1 MISAVNLS
9 MRYGAQILFKPVN
22 FQLNP
27 GQHYGLV
34 GANGA
39 GKSTLI
45 KILVGD
51 TTPISGDVAVPSALK
66 IGTLKQNQFMFDEV
80 AIVDVVIMGKEK
92 LWKALQ
98 EKEELLNH
106 PHFTEA
112 ECEKLAD
119 LEKIIDDHNGY
130 SANSEA
136 ANLLEGLGILGNVH
150 EKPMRI
156 LSGGYKLRVLLAQ
169 VLFSKPDI
177 LILDEPTNHLD
188 IHSIRWLEGYL
199 KNFPGTLLISSHD
212 RDFLNGVCNYILDLD
227 HETVKIYKG
236 NFEDF
241 IGSKAEDRIL
251 KETQLEKQGKRRDD
265 MQEFIDR
272 FGAKASKARQAASK
286 AKLVDKLNA
295 EMDAIDLSPS
305 SRIFPKLRFEQV
317 RPPSQIVLK
326 VNNLSKAFGEKQ
338 VLKDISFEIEK
349 GERVALLGANGIG
362 KSTLLEILM
371 NHHQAN
377 GGEFQWGFATYPSY
391 FPQDH
396 KREVFGK
403 INLLEWLSQHD
414 PVAPE
419 QKLREILAR
428 VLFSGDEVKKQVG
441 VLSGGETA
449 RLILAKMMLQ
459 KHNILIFD
467 EPTNHLD
474 MEAIE
479 ALLEALDNYDG
490 TVIFVSHNRHF
501 VSQYATRVL
510 ELSNEGATD
519 YKCTFAEYLAKREVD
534 LLAAN
539 LKDRKKKE
547 DKTEQKAVYQEQKT
561 DRNAKSQQ
569 EKKQVQLEKKIQK
582 LENDLKKVD
591 EELSRPEFYTRLKPD
606 QTATLRRKE
615 QLDKELA
622 DAYADWEKI

>member
-9 MRYGAQILFKPVN
+9 MRYGAQVLFRPIS

-45 KILVGD
+45 KIMTGEI
-51 TTPISGDVAVPSALK
+51 TPISGDVAVPSQLR
-66 IGTLKQNQFMFDEV
+66 IGTLKQNQFMFDDV
-80 AIVDVVIMGKEK
+80 AIIDVVIMGKEK
-92 LWKALQ
+92 LWKAFQ
-98 EKEELLNH
+98 EKEDLLNH
-106 PHFTEA
+106 THFTET
-112 ECEKLAD
+112 ECEELAE

-130 SANSEA
+130 SARSEA
-136 ANLLEGLGILGNVH
+136 ANLLEGLGILAKVH
-150 EKPMRI
+150 DEPMRI

-169 VLFSKPDI
+169 VLFSSPEI
-177 LILDEPTNHLD
+177 LLLDEPTNHLD
-188 IHSIRWLEGYL
+188 LHSIRWLEGYL
-199 KNFPGTLLISSHD
+199 NNFPGTLLISSHD
-212 RDFLNGVCNYILDLD
+212 RDFLNGVCNHIIDLD

-241 IGSKAEDRIL
+241 LETKAEEKVL
-251 KETQLEKQGKRRDD
+251 KDAILEKQGKRRDD

-286 AKLVDKLNA
+286 AKLVEKLTA
-295 EMDAIDLSPS
+295 EMDSIDLTPS
-305 SRIFPKLRFEQV
+305 SRMYPKIRFDQV
-317 RPPSQIVLK
+317 RPAGQIVLK
-326 VNNLSKAFGEKQ
+326 VKELTKSFGEKR
-338 VLKDISFEIEK
+338 VLNGISFEIEK

-362 KSTLLEILM
+362 KSTLLEILTN
-371 NHHQAN
+371 NHLPN
-377 GGEFQWGFATYPSY
+377 SGEFQWGFATYPSY

-396 KREVFGK
+396 KREVNGK
-403 INLLEWLSQHD
+403 NTLLEWLSQQD

-428 VLFSGDEVKKQVG
+428 VLFTGDEVKKQVG

-459 KHNILIFD
+459 KHNVLIFD

-479 ALLEALDNYDG
+479 ALLEALDNYEG

-501 VSQYATRVL
+501 VSHYATRVL
-510 ELSNEGATD
+510 ELSHEGARD
-519 YKCTFAEYLAKREVD
+519 YKCSFAEYLAKRDVD
-534 LLAAN
+534 LLTAN

-547 DKTEQKAVYQEQKT
+547 DKTEQKAVFQEQKT
-561 DRNAKSQQ
+561 DRNSKNQQ
-569 EKKQVQLEKKIQK
+569 DKKQAQLEKKIQK
-582 LENDLKKVD
+582 LEDDLKKID
-591 EELSRPEFYTRLKPD
+591 EELAKEEFYRKPKAE
-606 QTATLRRKE
+606 QAVVLQRKE
-615 QLDKELA
+615 QLDKELEA
-622 DAYADWEKI
+622 TLEEWGG

>member
-45 KILVGD
+45 KIMTGEI
-51 TTPISGDVAVPSALK
+51 TPISGDVAFPSQLR

-80 AIVDVVIMGKEK
+80 AIIDVVIMGKEK

-130 SANSEA
+130 SARSEA
-136 ANLLEGLGILGNVH
+136 ANLLEGLGILAKIH
-150 EKPMRI
+150 DEPMRI

-169 VLFSKPDI
+169 VLFSSPEI
-177 LILDEPTNHLD
+177 LLLDEPTNHLD
-188 IHSIRWLEGYL
+188 LHSIRWLEGYL

-212 RDFLNGVCNYILDLD
+212 RDFLNGICNHIIDLD

-241 IGSKAEDRIL
+241 LETKAEERVL
-251 KETQLEKQGKRRDD
+251 KEAILEKQGKRRDD
-265 MQEFIDR
+265 LQEFIDR

-286 AKLVDKLNA
+286 AKLVEKLSA
-295 EMDAIDLSPS
+295 EMDSIDLSPS
-305 SRIFPKLRFEQV
+305 SRMYPKVRFEQV
-317 RPPSQIVLK
+317 RPAGQVVLK
-326 VNNLSKAFGEKQ
+326 VKELCKSFGEKQ
-338 VLKDISFEIEK
+338 VLQGVSFEIER
-349 GERVALLGANGIG
+349 GERVAVLGANGIG
-362 KSTLLEILM
+362 KSTLLEILN
-371 NHHQAN
+371 NHHQPN
-377 GGEFQWGFATYPSY
+377 GGEFQWGFATFPSY

-403 INLLEWLSQHD
+403 QNLLEWLSQYD
-414 PVAPE
+414 PAAPE

-459 KHNILIFD
+459 KHNVLIFD

-479 ALLEALDNYDG
+479 ALLEALDNYEG

-501 VSQYATRVL
+501 VSHYATRVL
-510 ELSNEGATD
+510 ELSQEGATD
-519 YKCTFAEYLAKREVD
+519 YKCTFAEYLTKREVD
-534 LLAAN
+534 LLTAN

-547 DKTEQKAVYQEQKT
+547 DKTEQKTTFQEQKT
-561 DRNAKSQQ
+561 DRNLKNQQ
-569 EKKQVQLEKKIQK
+569 EKKQAQLEKKIQK
-582 LENDLKKVD
+582 I
-591 EELSRPEFYTRLKPD
+591 EEEIRLIEEEMANPEFYKRPKPE
-606 QTATLRRKE
+606 QTVKIQRKE
-615 QLDKELA
+615 DLERDLEKT
-622 DAYADWEKI
+622 YADWETT

>member
-9 MRYGAQILFKPVN
+9 MRYGAQVLFRPIS

-45 KILVGD
+45 KIMTGEI
-51 TTPISGDVAVPSALK
+51 TPISGDVAVPSQLR
-66 IGTLKQNQFMFDEV
+66 IGTLKQNQFMFDDV
-80 AIVDVVIMGKEK
+80 AIIDVVIMGKEK
-92 LWKALQ
+92 LWKAFQ
-98 EKEELLNH
+98 EKEDLLNH
-106 PHFTEA
+106 THFTET
-112 ECEKLAD
+112 ECEELAE

-130 SANSEA
+130 SARSEA
-136 ANLLEGLGILGNVH
+136 ANLLEGLGILAKVH
-150 EKPMRI
+150 DEPMRI

-169 VLFSKPDI
+169 VLFSSPEI
-177 LILDEPTNHLD
+177 LLLDEPTNHLD
-188 IHSIRWLEGYL
+188 LHSIRWLEGYL
-199 KNFPGTLLISSHD
+199 NNFPGTLLISSHD
-212 RDFLNGVCNYILDLD
+212 RDFLNGVCNHIIDLD

-241 IGSKAEDRIL
+241 LETKAEEKVL
-251 KETQLEKQGKRRDD
+251 KDAILEKQGKRRDD

-286 AKLVDKLNA
+286 AKLVEKLTA
-295 EMDAIDLSPS
+295 EMDSIDLTPS
-305 SRIFPKLRFEQV
+305 SRMYPKIRFDQV
-317 RPPSQIVLK
+317 RPAGQIVLK
-326 VNNLSKAFGEKQ
+326 VKELTKSFGEKR
-338 VLKDISFEIEK
+338 VLNGISFEIEK

-362 KSTLLEILM
+362 KSTLLEILTN
-371 NHHQAN
+371 NHLPN
-377 GGEFQWGFATYPSY
+377 SGEFQWGFATYPSY

-396 KREVFGK
+396 KREVNGK
-403 INLLEWLSQHD
+403 NTLLEWLSQQD

-428 VLFSGDEVKKQVG
+428 VLFTGDEVKKQVG

-459 KHNILIFD
+459 KHNVLIFD

-479 ALLEALDNYDG
+479 ALLEALDNYEG

-501 VSQYATRVL
+501 VSHYATRVL
-510 ELSNEGATD
+510 ELSHEGARD
-519 YKCTFAEYLAKREVD
+519 YKCSFAEYLAKRDVD

-547 DKTEQKAVYQEQKT
+547 DKTEQKAVFQEQKT
-561 DRNAKSQQ
+561 DRNSKNQQ
-569 EKKQVQLEKKIQK
+569 DKKQAQLEKKIQK
-582 LENDLKKVD
+582 LEDDLKKVD
-591 EELSRPEFYTRLKPD
+591 EELAKEEFYRKPKAE
-606 QTATLRRKE
+606 QAVVLQRKE
-615 QLDKELA
+615 HLDKELEA
-622 DAYADWEKI
+622 TLEEWGG

>member
-9 MRYGAQILFKPVN
+9 MRYGAQVLFRPIS

-45 KILVGD
+45 KIMTGEI
-51 TTPISGDVAVPSALK
+51 TPISGDVAVPSQLR
-66 IGTLKQNQFMFDEV
+66 IGTLKQNQFMFDDV
-80 AIVDVVIMGKEK
+80 AIIDVVIMGKEK
-92 LWKALQ
+92 LWKAFQ
-98 EKEELLNH
+98 EKEDLLNH
-106 PHFTEA
+106 THFTET
-112 ECEKLAD
+112 ECEELAE

-130 SANSEA
+130 SARSEA
-136 ANLLEGLGILGNVH
+136 ANLLEGLGILAKVH
-150 EKPMRI
+150 DEPMRI

-169 VLFSKPDI
+169 VLFSSPEI
-177 LILDEPTNHLD
+177 LLLDEPTNHLD
-188 IHSIRWLEGYL
+188 LHSIRWLEGYL
-199 KNFPGTLLISSHD
+199 NNFPGTLLISSHD
-212 RDFLNGVCNYILDLD
+212 RDFLNGVCNHIIDLD

-241 IGSKAEDRIL
+241 LETKAEEKVL
-251 KETQLEKQGKRRDD
+251 KDAILEKQGKRRDD

-286 AKLVDKLNA
+286 AKLVEKLTA
-295 EMDAIDLSPS
+295 EMDSIDLTPS
-305 SRIFPKLRFEQV
+305 SRMYPKIRFDQV
-317 RPPSQIVLK
+317 RPAGQIVLK
-326 VNNLSKAFGEKQ
+326 VKELTKSFGEKR
-338 VLKDISFEIEK
+338 VLNGISFEIEK

-362 KSTLLEILM
+362 KSTLLEILTN
-371 NHHQAN
+371 NHLPN
-377 GGEFQWGFATYPSY
+377 SGEFQWGFATYPSY

-396 KREVFGK
+396 KREVNGK
-403 INLLEWLSQHD
+403 NTLLEWLSQQD

-428 VLFSGDEVKKQVG
+428 VLFTGDEVKKQVG

-459 KHNILIFD
+459 KHNVLIFD

-479 ALLEALDNYDG
+479 ALLEALDNYEG

-501 VSQYATRVL
+501 VSHYATRVL
-510 ELSNEGATD
+510 ELSHEGARD
-519 YKCTFAEYLAKREVD
+519 YKCSFAEYLAKRDVD

-547 DKTEQKAVYQEQKT
+547 DKTEQKAVFQEQKT
-561 DRNAKSQQ
+561 DRNSKNQQ
-569 EKKQVQLEKKIQK
+569 DKKQAQLEKKIQK
-582 LENDLKKVD
+582 LEDDLKKVD
-591 EELSRPEFYTRLKPD
+591 EELAKEEFYRKPKAE
-606 QTATLRRKE
+606 QAVVLQRKE
-615 QLDKELA
+615 QLDKELEA
-622 DAYADWEKI
+622 TLEEWGG

>member
-9 MRYGAQILFKPVN
+9 MRYGAQVLFRPIS

-45 KILVGD
+45 KIMTGEI
-51 TTPISGDVAVPSALK
+51 TPISGDVAVPSQLR
-66 IGTLKQNQFMFDEV
+66 IGTLKQNQFMFDDV
-80 AIVDVVIMGKEK
+80 AIIDVVIMGKEK
-92 LWKALQ
+92 LWKAFQ
-98 EKEELLNH
+98 EKEDLLNH
-106 PHFTEA
+106 THFTET
-112 ECEKLAD
+112 ECEELAE

-130 SANSEA
+130 SARSEA
-136 ANLLEGLGILGNVH
+136 ANLLEGLGILAKVH
-150 EKPMRI
+150 DEPMRI

-169 VLFSKPDI
+169 VLFSSPEI
-177 LILDEPTNHLD
+177 LLLDEPTNHLD
-188 IHSIRWLEGYL
+188 LHSIRWLEGYL
-199 KNFPGTLLISSHD
+199 NNFPGTLLISSHD
-212 RDFLNGVCNYILDLD
+212 RDFLNGVCNHIIDLD

-241 IGSKAEDRIL
+241 LETKAEEKVL
-251 KETQLEKQGKRRDD
+251 KDAILEKQGKRRDD

-286 AKLVDKLNA
+286 AKLVEKLTA
-295 EMDAIDLSPS
+295 EMDSIDLTPS
-305 SRIFPKLRFEQV
+305 SRMYPKIRFDQV
-317 RPPSQIVLK
+317 RPSGQIVLK
-326 VNNLSKAFGEKQ
+326 VKELAKSFGEKR
-338 VLKDISFEIEK
+338 VLNGISFEIEK

-362 KSTLLEILM
+362 KSTLLEILTN
-371 NHHQAN
+371 NHQPN
-377 GGEFQWGFATYPSY
+377 SGEFQWGFATYPSY

-396 KREVFGK
+396 KREVNGK
-403 INLLEWLSQHD
+403 NTLLEWLSQQD

-428 VLFSGDEVKKQVG
+428 VLFTGDEVKKQVG

-459 KHNILIFD
+459 KHNVLIFD

-479 ALLEALDNYDG
+479 ALLEALDNYEG

-501 VSQYATRVL
+501 VSHYATRVL
-510 ELSNEGATD
+510 ELSHEGARD
-519 YKCTFAEYLAKREVD
+519 YKCSFAEYLAKRDVD

-547 DKTEQKAVYQEQKT
+547 DKTEQKAVFQEQKT
-561 DRNAKSQQ
+561 DRNSKNQQ
-569 EKKQVQLEKKIQK
+569 DKKQAQLEKKIQK
-582 LENDLKKVD
+582 LEDDLKKVD
-591 EELSRPEFYTRLKPD
+591 EELAKEEFYRKPKAE
-606 QTATLRRKE
+606 QAVVLQRKE
-615 QLDKELA
+615 QLDKELEA
-622 DAYADWEKI
+622 TLEEWGG